1 MIPAFRTGNWMHDEL
16 EGALCTT
23 QHGSVLVLAKTGE
36 MSDDAIEQLP
46 KQEVNIRINQL
57 ICNHWA
63 FIVS

>member
-1 MIPAFRTGNWMHDEL
+1 MHDEL